1 MKSQLIEPAV
11 AGLAPVHLPQESAP
25 EFYAWSALLRSLSAF
40 EAYHEVYRDALEG
53 RRVTELLIL
62 RPDVP
67 RSLRACCDEIR
78 TILPDIEALPG
89 SLDAGREVKLLAGK
103 LALKLEYGVVD
114 DILDAG
120 VHRWLTDFLAQSARL
135 GDAIGKA
142 YLEAN

>member
-1 MKSQLIEPAV
+1 M
-11 AGLAPVHLPQESAP
+11 
-25 EFYAWSALLRSLSAF
+25 
-40 EAYHEVYRDALEG
+40 YRDALEG

-78 TILPDIEALPG
+78 TILPDIESLPG

-103 LALKLEYGVVD
+103 LALELEYGTVD
-114 DILDAG
+114 EILDAG
-120 VHRWLTDFLAQSARL
+120 VHHWLTEFLAQSARL